1 MFFYSPNARASTSTI
16 RRPTL
21 AHTTQLNVGHL
32 DTRLSYQIP
41 EILSRRA
48 TVEAQELL
56 RHLPEE
62 LRVDEQCNLA
72 LNLRHDL
79 HTQDLLELCASPVSS
94 VFSTTEARRA
104 SRQKLFLRRP
114 TISIQEDG
122 KIVIDHV
129 TARWEGVPL
138 NSQSALIDADDG
150 ATVITDTIK
159 DDAERQEPKSCPQQ
173 TVKHFA
179 YAPEVFMKSVS
190 SRGQRA
196 KTGRVPALQIEKMMS
211 NRSILCP
218 PIIQSQ

>member
-1 MFFYSPNARASTSTI
+1 MFFYSPNAKPSTSAI

-21 AHTTQLNVGHL
+21 SHTTQLNVGHL

-48 TVEAQELL
+48 TIEAQELL

-62 LRVDEQCNLA
+62 LRVDDQCNLT
-72 LNLRHDL
+72 LSLRPDLQTHDL
-79 HTQDLLELCASPVSS
+79 IDLCASPVSS
-94 VFSTTEARRA
+94 VFSTIDVRRA
-104 SRQKLFLRRP
+104 SRQKLYLRRP

-122 KIVIDHV
+122 RIIIGGQDVTPHRTHTALSAATGDENPQSKNTGVVSIDHV

-159 DDAERQEPKSCPQQ
+159 DDQERQEPKSCPQQ
-173 TVKHFA
+173 TVKVG
-179 YAPEVFMKSVS
+179 Y
-190 SRGQRA
+190 
-196 KTGRVPALQIEKMMS
+196 
-211 NRSILCP
+211 
-218 PIIQSQ
+218 